1 VQKVQTPK
9 SVVDVGSQ
17 LISISVQQN
26 STEKKHQQQ
35 KKQTNKQ
42 QNMEKKKKKLSS
54 TYPRLATPGHIK
66 PLQDPDKAS
75 YRSSSIK
82 HVTATTKHNG

>member
-26 STEKKHQQQ
+26 STEKKHQQ

-42 QNMEKKKKKLSS
+42 QNMEKKKKKKAEFNISK
-54 TYPRLATPGHIK
+54 AGHAWAY
-66 PLQDPDKAS
+66 QTTS
-75 YRSSSIK
+75 RS
-82 HVTATTKHNG
+82 G